1 MTPQEVK
8 AAVDQ
13 INREWNELKG
23 VLQGRAADE
32 QRQFGEHLGE
42 TKAKMDAI
50 SARLDQLEVKLSR
63 PGAGAGQ
70 TETERQAEVQMK
82 RKAAFDKLLRKGL
95 SALDQADREILGKK
109 VMTVGDDT
117 TGGFGTS
124 SEMEAG
130 IVKGVI
136 DLSPWRDIVSVRN
149 TSKRSV
155 KVMKRTGTFAAVWVS
170 ETGTRSETTG
180 LKYGLE
186 EIPNHE
192 IYALVDVSRQDL
204 EDAEFDLEGELKAEA
219 AEQFAVAEGAAIWGG
234 SGSGKP
240 EGINV
245 NAAVASDNSGSAAA
259 VTYSGFVD
267 VSHNIKAGY
276 LANCRFIM
284 NLNTLGKA
292 RQLVSGT
299 GELLWTP
306 MAGGAPATILGFP
319 YTIIQDMPNQS
330 AGVFPVAFGDFK
342 RAYKLVDRVAMEVL
356 RDDVTQA
363 TSGAVRFIIRKRL
376 GGQVVVAEAIR
387 KMKCAV

>member
-23 VLQGRAADE
+23 VLQGRAASE
-32 QRQFGEHLGE
+32 RSEYGQELGE

-50 SARLDQLEVKLSR
+50 SSRLDQLEVKLAR
-63 PGAGAGQ
+63 PGQGAA
-70 TETERQAEVQMK
+70 TTDAEAERGIK

-95 SALDQADREILGKK
+95 SALDAADREILGKK

-136 DLSPWRDIVSVRN
+136 DLSPWRELVSVRN

-204 EDAEFDLEGELKAEA
+204 EDTDFDLEGELKSEA
-219 AEQFAVAEGAAIWGG
+219 AEQFAVAEGAAIFGG

-240 EGINV
+240 EGINT
-245 NAAVASDNSGSAAA
+245 NAAVAIDVSGDASQ
-259 VTYSGFVD
+259 VTYNGFVD

-276 LANCRFIM
+276 LANCRFVM
-284 NLNTLGKA
+284 NLKTLGKA

-299 GELLWTP
+299 GELLWAP
-306 MAGGAPATILGFP
+306 MAAGAPSTILGFP
-319 YTIIQDMPNQS
+319 YTICQDVSDQAANAYP
-330 AGVFPVAFGDFK
+330 VFFGDFK
-342 RAYKLVDRVAMEVL
+342 KAYKLVDRVAMEVL

-387 KMKCAV
+387 KMKCSV